1 MGRGAWSDKRHL
13 VETAGE
19 YGLNEF
25 LVGQCQLRLFLV
37 KVKSIACK
45 LRQAEGGWASGKGER
60 GKRRGEEATAFQF
73 TQI

>member
-45 LRQAEGGWASGKGER
+45 LRQAEGG
-60 GKRRGEEATAFQF
+60 
-73 TQI
+73 